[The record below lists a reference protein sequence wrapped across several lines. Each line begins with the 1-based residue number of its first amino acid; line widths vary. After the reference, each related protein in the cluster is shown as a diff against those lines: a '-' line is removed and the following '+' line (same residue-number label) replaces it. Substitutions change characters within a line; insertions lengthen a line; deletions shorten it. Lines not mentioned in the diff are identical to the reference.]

1 MGEAELAAGFVA
13 GEPGSVAEMY
23 RDYGRLVYVLTN
35 RVLGDAGLAE
45 EATRQTFVRA
55 WRLAA
60 DLDPGHN
67 LEPWLEGI
75 AVRTARD
82 IHHHNR
88 AHANPQAAADPGE
101 PISTDP
107 TAQPGQGDGVW
118 PVRRALDRLPAD
130 DREFLRLQHDRRLTH
145 REISDLLAIPL
156 DRVKTRSHQAHRRL
170 AELLGHVPVDR
181 EARTPRATDGGPEQA
196 NEGAVHN
203 RPPGLAG
210 PNIVT

>member
-1 MGEAELAAGFVA
+1 MGEAELAAGFAA

-23 RDYGRLVYVLTN
+23 RDYGRLVFAVTN

-60 DLDPGHN
+60 DLHPGHD
-67 LEPWLEGI
+67 LEPWLAGI

-88 AHANPQAAADPGE
+88 AHANPEAAGPGE
-101 PISTDP
+101 PMTTDP
-107 TAQPGQGDGVW
+107 TPPTGQGEDVW
-118 PVRRALDRLPAD
+118 LVRRALDRLPAD
-130 DREFLRLQHDRRLTH
+130 DREFLRLQHDRRLTQ
-145 REISDLLAIPL
+145 REISDHLNVPL
-156 DRVKTRSHQAHRRL
+156 DRVKSRSHQAHRRL
-170 AELLGHVPVDR
+170 AVALGRVRADR
-181 EARTPRATDGGPEQA
+181 AASSPTVAENRPGKA
-196 NEGAVHN
+196 NEGAVHM
-203 RPPGLAG
+203 RPPGVAG

>member
-88 AHANPQAAADPGE
+88 AHANPQAAADPE
-101 PISTDP
+101 NRSRPIPQRS
-107 TAQPGQGDGVW
+107 PG
-118 PVRRALDRLPAD
+118 
-130 DREFLRLQHDRRLTH
+130 
-145 REISDLLAIPL
+145 
-156 DRVKTRSHQAHRRL
+156 
-170 AELLGHVPVDR
+170 
-181 EARTPRATDGGPEQA
+181 RATVYGRSAAPWIGCRPTTGNSSACSTIDG
-196 NEGAVHN
+196 
-203 RPPGLAG
+203 
-210 PNIVT
+210 